1 MITPKHTP
9 LMEALKKRILEQNAQ
24 MNMVSASIDSIR
36 NKAIGNKHDTRANY
50 NEFAEQEEQ
59 RTEALAG
66 SAGPVLQTKP
76 ISFLEKLKQQKA
88 AKEKESLDLSAEPD
102 SFVEDQIEPAEIE
115 SVPVQE
121 ILQNTADSVKDLS
134 LPIPVEFDAKGESF
148 SLNITLN
155 AEQLAAK
162 ELAFQGKSFVLTGAA
177 GTGKTTCQ
185 RAIAQALLK
194 DNALS
199 TCSFKTYNAM
209 GAREYKTGP
218 SIAFCAYTRRAARNL
233 ERAVHKLPELE
244 EALKHNIM
252 TIHMLLEY
260 EPETYW
266 DDLEGKEVFRFVPKR
281 TASNP
286 LTITHL
292 IVEESSMLGLD
303 LWEKLYD
310 ALPAGVQI
318 IFIGDINQLPPVF
331 GPSVMN
337 YALMQL
343 PIVELKQVYRNQ
355 GIVLE
360 NAHHVLK
367 GEKLVEDN
375 NFIVVRGKDKIQ
387 HGQEIMSRKIGNLL
401 NALADVE
408 GDDGYPEYDPEDC
421 IILSPFNKQA
431 LGTDNLNN
439 WIAQFIGDKRKAV
452 VHEILAGFHKHY
464 LAKGDKVM
472 FNKRDGIITD
482 ILSNPKYTG
491 KVPQLPG
498 SDLLRFG
505 TRRLGAADIEEMNA
519 TLTEMDNASK
529 IGIDYENFS
538 LEDEK
543 LAKTRQASHEVT
555 IRYEDGTEDTISS
568 AGDFAPACFSL
579 GYCLTYHKAQGSE
592 WRKVFLIL
600 HKAHA
605 IMCYRELFY
614 TGLTRARTKVI
625 ILSNDAVINKTIA
638 NPRIKG
644 DSLADKLEFFNS
656 GIDQTNIVEILK

>member
-1 MITPKHTP
+1 MITPKQNPFIT
-9 LMEALKKRILEQNAQ
+9 ALKARIAEQNAQ
-24 MNMVSASIDSIR
+24 MNMVAA
-36 NKAIGNKHDTRANY
+36 KVQAIAIKNNPADTKANY
-50 NEFAEQEEQ
+50 DAFAEAEEQ
-59 RTEALAG
+59 KAENAAN
-66 SAGPVLQTKP
+66 SVGPAHITKP
-76 ISFLEKLKQQKA
+76 VSFLEKIRLKKQQQ
-88 AKEKESLDLSAEPD
+88 AKDDLSAEATESID
-102 SFVEDQIEPAEIE
+102 VEDDTDGNL
-115 SVPVQE
+115 SVPAQE
-121 ILQNTADSVKDLS
+121 IVQASADSVKDQTIQ
-134 LPIPVEFDAKGESF
+134 IPKEFDAKGESF

-155 AEQLAAK
+155 SQQLAAK
-162 ELAFQGKSFVLTGAA
+162 ELAFQGMSFVLTGAA
-177 GTGKTTCQ
+177 GSGKTTCQ
-185 RAIAQALLK
+185 RAIAQALLQ
-194 DNALS
+194 DNKLK
-199 TCSFKTYNAM
+199 TCSFKTYNAL
-209 GAREYKTGP
+209 GRKEYKAGP

-260 EPETYW
+260 EPVTYV
-266 DDLEGKEVFRFVPKR
+266 DPLTNEEVFRFEPQR
-281 TASNP
+281 TANNP
-286 LTITHL
+286 LNITHL

-310 ALPAGVQI
+310 ALPEGVQI

-331 GPSVMN
+331 GPSIMN

-343 PIVELKQVYRNQ
+343 PIVELYEVYRNQ

-360 NAHHVLK
+360 NAHHILK
-367 GEKLVEDN
+367 GESIEEDN
-375 NFIVVRGKDKIQ
+375 NFVIARGKEPVQ
-387 HGQEIMSRKIGNLL
+387 HGQEIMSRKIGNLMNSL
-401 NALADVE
+401 SNLE

-421 IILSPFNKQA
+421 IILSPFNKQP

-452 VHEILAGFHKHY
+452 VHEVLAGFHKHY

-472 FNKRDGIITD
+472 FNKRDGVIVD
-482 ILSNPKYTG
+482 IYNNPKYTG

-505 TRRLGAADIEEMNA
+505 TRRLGAADVEEMNA
-519 TLTEMDNASK
+519 TLAEMDNASK

-543 LAKTRQASHEVT
+543 LERTRQASHEVV
-555 IRYEDGTEDTISS
+555 IQYEDGTKDAISS

-579 GYCLTYHKAQGSE
+579 GYCLTVHKAQGSE
-592 WRKVFLIL
+592 WRKVFIIL

-605 IMCYRELFY
+605 VMCYRELLY
-614 TGLTRARTKVI
+614 TAVTRARTKVVI
-625 ILSNDAVINKTIA
+625 IAKDNVIDKTIA

-644 DSLADKLEFFNS
+644 NTLKDKLEFFNS
-656 GIDQTNIVEILK
+656 GIDQVTTVEIIK

>member
-1 MITPKHTP
+1 MITLKRTP
-9 LMEALKKRILEQNAQ
+9 LMEALKAKIAEQNKQ
-24 MNMVSASIDSIR
+24 MNSIVGIT
-36 NKAIGNKHDTRANY
+36 KKIGAKTLDTRANY
-50 NEFAEQEEQ
+50 NKFAEQEELKAQ
-59 RTEALAG
+59 EMAG
-66 SAGPVLQTKP
+66 SAGPVHQTKP
-76 ISFLEKLKQQKA
+76 VSFLEKLKQKKREQQENDLA
-88 AKEKESLDLSAEPD
+88 AEAAES
-102 SFVEDQIEPAEIE
+102 IE
-115 SVPVQE
+115 VQE
-121 ILQNTADSVKDLS
+121 DPSETQAVPYQDILQNSADSVKDQS
-134 LPIPVEFDAKGESF
+134 LPDIKEFDAKGESF
-148 SLNITLN
+148 ALNITLN
-155 AEQLAAK
+155 TEQLAAK
-162 ELAFQGKSFVLTGAA
+162 ALAFQGKSFVLTGAA

-185 RAIAQALLK
+185 RAIAQALLQ

-199 TCSFKTYNAM
+199 TCSFKTYNAA

-244 EALKHNIM
+244 EKLRHNIM

-266 DDLEGKEVFRFVPKR
+266 DDLEGKEVFRFVPRR
-281 TASNP
+281 TANNP

-331 GPSVMN
+331 GPSIMN
-337 YALMQL
+337 YALVQL
-343 PIVELKQVYRNQ
+343 PIVELKEVYRNQ

-367 GEKLVEDN
+367 GEDLEEDN
-375 NFIVVRGKDKIQ
+375 NFVIVRGKDKVQ
-387 HGQEIMSRKIGNLL
+387 HGQEIMSRKIGNLM
-401 NALADVE
+401 NALADVT

-472 FNKRDGIITD
+472 FNKRDGVITD

-505 TRRLGAADIEEMNA
+505 TRRLGEADVEEMNA
-519 TLTEMDNASK
+519 TLAEMENASK

-543 LAKTRQASHEVT
+543 LAKTRQASHEVV

-625 ILSNDAVINKTIA
+625 ILSNDAVIKKTIA

-644 DSLADKLEFFNS
+644 NTLADKLEFFNS
-656 GIDQTNIVEILK
+656 GIDQTNIVEIVK